1 MKLKSLSLALVLCF
15 YSNSNLAQS
24 QSEFT
29 VDPST
34 KNKII
39 ALLQTKK
46 DLKITK
52 YDSQLIE
59 INLGAKTLFASS
71 DGKYIF
77 AGAVIDTHSKIN
89 IVELKEKQNRK
100 LKLDNLS
107 KNMQLSFPATNEEQ
121 HTITLFTDIDC
132 GYCRRFH
139 KQIPELNA
147 KGISVNYIM
156 LPRAGL
162 NSPSFDKTNSVLCSD
177 NPQHNMTLAM
187 NNQFTASNECK
198 SNLKQQLALASEFGI
213 SSTPTIILPDGS
225 ITPGYL
231 TSEQLT
237 QILN

>member
-1 MKLKSLSLALVLCF
+1 MKLKSLSFALALCF

-24 QSEFT
+24 QTQIIVE
-29 VDPST
+29 PNI

-46 DLKITK
+46 DLKITQ

-59 INLGAKTLFASS
+59 INLGTKTLFASS

-77 AGAVIDTHSKIN
+77 AGAIIDTYSKTN

-100 LKLDNLS
+100 FKLDNLS
-107 KNMQLSFPATNEEQ
+107 KNMQLKFPSTTEEQ
-121 HTITLFTDIDC
+121 HIITLFTDIDC
-132 GYCRRFH
+132 GYCRQFH

-187 NNQFTASNECK
+187 NNQFSANNACK
-198 SNLKQQLALASEFGI
+198 SSLKQQLALASEFGI
-213 SSTPTIILPDGS
+213 NSTPTIILPDGS

>member
-1 MKLKSLSLALVLCF
+1 MKLKPLSLALVLCF
-15 YSNSNLAQS
+15 YSKINLAQS
-24 QSEFT
+24 QTELT
-29 VDPST
+29 VDPSI

-39 ALLQTKK
+39 SLLQTQKK
-46 DLKITK
+46 LKITK

-59 INLGAKTLFASS
+59 INLGAKTLFASI

-77 AGAVIDTHSKIN
+77 AGAVIDTQSKIN

-100 LKLDNLS
+100 IKLDNLP
-107 KNMQLSFPATNEEQ
+107 KEMRLSFPATVKQQ

-139 KQIPELNA
+139 KQIPELND

-177 NPQHNMTLAM
+177 NPQLNMTLAM
-187 NNQFTASNECK
+187 NNQFNANNVCN

-213 SSTPTIILPDGS
+213 NSTPTIILPDGS
-225 ITPGYL
+225 INPGYL
-231 TSEQLT
+231 TLKQLT

>member
-1 MKLKSLSLALVLCF
+1 MKLKLLSIALVFCF
-15 YSNSNLAQS
+15 YSKINFAQN
-24 QSEFT
+24 QAQIT
-29 VDPST
+29 VEPSI

-46 DLKITK
+46 DLKITQ

-59 INLGAKTLFASS
+59 INLGSKTLFASS

-77 AGAVIDTHSKIN
+77 AGAVIDTHSKTN

-100 LKLDNLS
+100 IKLDNLP
-107 KNMQLSFPATNEEQ
+107 KEMRLSFPATAKQQ
-121 HTITLFTDIDC
+121 HSITLFTDIDC

-177 NPQHNMTLAM
+177 NPQLNMTLAM
-187 NNQFTASNECK
+187 NNQFNANNVCK
-198 SNLKQQLALASEFGI
+198 SNLKQQLALASEFSI

-231 TSEQLT
+231 ATKQLT

>member
-1 MKLKSLSLALVLCF
+1 MKLKSLSFALALCF

-24 QSEFT
+24 QTQIIVE
-29 VDPST
+29 PSI

-46 DLKITK
+46 DLKITQ

-59 INLGAKTLFASS
+59 INLGTKTLFASS

-77 AGAVIDTHSKIN
+77 AGAIIDTHSKTN

-100 LKLDNLS
+100 FKLDNLS
-107 KNMQLSFPATNEEQ
+107 KNMQLKFPSTTEEQ
-121 HTITLFTDIDC
+121 HIITLFTDIDC
-132 GYCRRFH
+132 GYCRQFH

-147 KGISVNYIM
+147 KGISVSYIM

-187 NNQFTASNECK
+187 NNQFSTNNACK
-198 SNLKQQLALASEFGI
+198 SSLKQQLALASEFGI
-213 SSTPTIILPDGS
+213 NSTPTIILPDGS

>member
-1 MKLKSLSLALVLCF
+1 MKLKSLNLALVLCL
-15 YSNSNLAQS
+15 YSKSYFAQS
-24 QSEFT
+24 QTDLT
-29 VDPST
+29 VDLST
-34 KNKII
+34 QNKII
-39 ALLQTKK
+39 ATLQTQK

-52 YDSQLIE
+52 YNSQLIE
-59 INLGAKTLFASS
+59 INLGAKTLFASI
-71 DGKYIF
+71 DGRYIF
-77 AGAVIDTHSKIN
+77 AGAIIDTHSKTN
-89 IVELKEKQNRK
+89 IVELREKQNRK
-100 LKLDNLS
+100 IKLSNLP
-107 KNMQLSFPATNEEQ
+107 KDMQLNFPATVKNQ

-187 NNQFTASNECK
+187 NNQFNANNVCN

-213 SSTPTIILPDGS
+213 NSTPTIILPDGS
-225 ITPGYL
+225 INPGYL

>member
-1 MKLKSLSLALVLCF
+1 MKLKSLSFALALCF

-24 QSEFT
+24 QTKIIVE
-29 VDPST
+29 PSI

-46 DLKITK
+46 DLKITQ

-59 INLGAKTLFASS
+59 IHLGTKTLFASS

-77 AGAVIDTHSKIN
+77 AGAIIDTHSKTN

-100 LKLDNLS
+100 FKLDNLS
-107 KNMQLSFPATNEEQ
+107 KNMQLKFPSTTEEQ
-121 HTITLFTDIDC
+121 HLITLFTDIDC
-132 GYCRRFH
+132 GYCRQFH
-139 KQIPELNA
+139 KQIPEIND

-187 NNQFTASNECK
+187 NNQFSTNNPCK
-198 SNLKQQLALASEFGI
+198 SSLKQQLALASEFGI
-213 SSTPTIILPDGS
+213 NSTPTIILPDGS